1 MFDPGDLY
9 YRSNNPK
16 SIVIILTGD
25 SFLWFTGDGVVTFL
39 ELGRGT
45 SALKDEFLWKK
56 ML

>member
-9 YRSNNPK
+9 YRSNNPGTV
-16 SIVIILTGD
+16 VITLTSD
-25 SFLWFTGDGVVTFL
+25 SFLWFTIDGRITFL